1 MKHTRTTQAVMNDTL
16 DSIAYRV
23 FGDKSNHYLPKIIS
37 LNSQFSPFAIVPVNG
52 LIVLPKDDDMAT
64 KAVIKIWD

>member
-1 MKHTRTTQAVMNDTL
+1 MKHARTTKAVMNDTL

-37 LNSQFSPFAIVPVNG
+37 LNSQFSPFSIVPVNG